1 MVSDET
7 VVDLKTTANLL
18 DYSRNPDLKALLDK
32 YDVVDIEV
40 RTFGIDKQ
48 EYFYLSRRKR
58 CELTNRLNVE
68 PIRVTSSEKG

>member
-40 RTFGIDKQ
+40 CIVCYD
-48 EYFYLSRRKR
+48 EYS
-58 CELTNRLNVE
+58 LNY
-68 PIRVTSSEKG
+68 